1 MWKEFNGQVQSKKQ
15 IHKNIMKLQ
24 LLISYHWTLGH
35 CGDSSLKKTL
45 IQIPEPCVS
54 VAVIFKP
61 DQGGKRIFSD
71 HFGIERLIENR
82 TRLGTCINYQ
92 LQ

>member
-1 MWKEFNGQVQSKKQ
+1 MGRFKVKKQ

-24 LLISYHWTLGH
+24 LLISYRWTLGH

-54 VAVIFKP
+54 VAEIV
-61 DQGGKRIFSD
+61 SD
-71 HFGIERLIENR
+71 F
-82 TRLGTCINYQ
+82 
-92 LQ
+92 